1 MAHYFS
7 NPVPLGR
14 DAVNGYRSLPRHV
27 QDNRAANFVAAPR
40 YEKVPIFD
48 RGSECQAT
56 WQGAKFGKANP
67 RVSHKIGKDT
77 SLTALQR
84 AAEKAR
90 TLAACR
96 RTYLDI
102 RVVGKMRGKP
112 DSSHPWAAYRAA
124 QLGVYGAF
132 DWPDWCS
139 HYARAYGHLLAM
151 VPDAPDYPDWI
162 NDSACIRLGR
172 FKPRKTTVL
181 PRTFMLFK
189 EDKRN
194 FWRRG
199 CNEWMPA
206 NLLGEWRED
215 TRARIRASNARPDP
229 EKPQTYSVWSS
240 HLSLDAPMRPL
251 EDLDGDTWVS
261 AVIDEGTYPEPK
273 APLLKLD
280 LDCLGIRERAILEA
294 FYGEGSPTKKQLG
307 QEFGLSGRRVGQ
319 IISEAL
325 AKVRSAAS

>member
-1 MAHYFS
+1 MAWTADGGAMSKMNSAFQGRMAHYFS

-206 NLLGEWRED
+206 NLLGEWREGHPGPHSRKQR
-215 TRARIRASNARPDP
+215 TAGPGEAA
-229 EKPQTYSVWSS
+229 
-240 HLSLDAPMRPL
+240 
-251 EDLDGDTWVS
+251 DLLRV
-261 AVIDEGTYPEPK
+261 VI
-273 APLLKLD
+273 APLA
-280 LDCLGIRERAILEA
+280 RRAYA
-294 FYGEGSPTKKQLG
+294 PTGGS
-307 QEFGLSGRRVGQ
+307 
-319 IISEAL
+319 
-325 AKVRSAAS
+325 